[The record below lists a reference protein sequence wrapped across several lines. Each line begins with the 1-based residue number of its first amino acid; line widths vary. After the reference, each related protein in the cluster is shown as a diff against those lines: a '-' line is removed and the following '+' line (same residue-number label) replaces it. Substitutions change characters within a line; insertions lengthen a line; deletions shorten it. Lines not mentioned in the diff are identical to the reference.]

1 MGEHGYAAFA
11 PEDREDAKR
20 RHPAVTLEAYAAE
33 RGLEFRGQ
41 GMLAGFRGALPAF
54 DEEQD
59 NLMRGVLPGGRWGVL
74 LHRRYQTHDE
84 HGSMPGSF
92 HGVRTSSDVGF
103 WRSITPDRTD
113 IPILGNF
120 LDPKD
125 SDEPAKAYAGQGAWA
140 PVTTAATPVPETV
153 SRIGRMVLTV
163 KERTPFINSAQNLDL
178 EPYGV
183 RGWRAAP
190 GQTVG
195 PEQLPRLLDGAAGHA
210 LGALAGAPF
219 AQVRIDRGMVTV
231 TRNGYLTDPG
241 ALDEFATTGCVLA
254 DGLAQ
259 ACLDGRRPP
268 PFDRPLAPCPWQVRD
283 PQAVYAGLPKAW
295 EDDFRGFARATRP
308 DPGGSARLARAVPL
322 GAAARPGAGRDARA
336 VRAGR
341 CRRGHRARRQ
351 QPAAAG
357 PAAGGRPADR
367 DDRRAV
373 RPGGARAGGRRDPVA
388 LPACP
393 RWLSR
398 CWTSAA
404 LNRAL
409 LARQGLL
416 ERRAAA
422 AGRMLERLAGVQAEQ
437 PLYPYVGLWSRDGRL
452 RPRGPGG
459 GRCTGRGCRAAVGHA
474 RHDPPGH
481 RRRRRGHVPAD
492 PAPARPVVRTNF
504 GKGLAG
510 ADPEQRWPPRPWS

>member
-195 PEQLPRLLDGAAGHA
+195 PEQLPRLLDGAVGHA
-210 LGALAGAPF
+210 LGALAGAAF

-259 ACLDGRRPP
+259 VCLDGRRPP

-295 EDDFRGFARATRP
+295 EDDFRGFAEQRGLTLEDPRDWHEQFPSVPLPGQALAAMRAPSGLRVLFAADVEVHQLRAVRGAIAFAVPEGTP
-308 DPGGSARLARAVPL
+308 DTPPGGIASAGSQTTTAVRDGVGIVWTHRHFGFTREAETL
-322 GAAARPGAGRDARA
+322 VDDALAAARA
-336 VRAGR
+336 
-341 CRRGHRARRQ
+341 
-351 QPAAAG
+351 
-357 PAAGGRPADR
+357 
-367 DDRRAV
+367 
-373 RPGGARAGGRRDPVA
+373 
-388 LPACP
+388 
-393 RWLSR
+393 
-398 CWTSAA
+398 
-404 LNRAL
+404 
-409 LARQGLL
+409 
-416 ERRAAA
+416 
-422 AGRMLERLAGVQAEQ
+422 AGVQ
-437 PLYPYVGLWSRDGRL
+437 
-452 RPRGPGG
+452 
-459 GRCTGRGCRAAVGHA
+459 
-474 RHDPPGH
+474 
-481 RRRRRGHVPAD
+481 PA
-492 PAPARPVVRTNF
+492 
-504 GKGLAG
+504 
-510 ADPEQRWPPRPWS
+510 